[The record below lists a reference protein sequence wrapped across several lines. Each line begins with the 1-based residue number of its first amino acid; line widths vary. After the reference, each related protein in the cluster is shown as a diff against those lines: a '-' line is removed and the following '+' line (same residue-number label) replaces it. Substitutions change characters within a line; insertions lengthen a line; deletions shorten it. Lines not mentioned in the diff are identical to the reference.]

1 MARLGWDHSIVEPNV
16 EDRLIVAIPIIS
28 ARRHAMSK
36 RHNRLIVHSHQMLL
50 LIVLV
55 GGQLS
60 MLSSQNPESTAQHR
74 YLTAKRN
81 VRNYFHVDIS
91 ASRYVTMEIADH
103 VWKPSRSPVAAVELR
118 QTVCVIKAL
127 KNRHPALE
135 FAARRSTVGGTNV
148 GSVAV
153 LERRKQVND
162 KPQNASIVEWQL
174 RRTLSRS
181 ISVLE
186 FVVDH

>member
-1 MARLGWDHSIVEPNV
+1 M
-16 EDRLIVAIPIIS
+16 
-28 ARRHAMSK
+28 
-36 RHNRLIVHSHQMLL
+36 
-50 LIVLV
+50 
-55 GGQLS
+55 
-60 MLSSQNPESTAQHR
+60 
-74 YLTAKRN
+74 
-81 VRNYFHVDIS
+81 
-91 ASRYVTMEIADH
+91 
-103 VWKPSRSPVAAVELR
+103 
-118 QTVCVIKAL
+118 CVIKAL

-135 FAARRSTVGGTNV
+135 FAARRSIVGGMNV
-148 GSVAV
+148 GSVVV